1 MQIYTFAYSNYY
13 MEESALQWYAVKV
26 FYNKVFDM
34 ESALQ
39 ERGYST
45 YLAVDRVL
53 LKGEAHILARRHIA
67 TLRADGKADPRY
79 IEEGPVL
86 FQRVPMVSSL
96 LFVRAGANDINA
108 LDDLLKDAYGNAKGF
123 IYKKRNPEGKYV
135 CEAIPDKQMEAFR
148 LVTSQGS
155 EGLEFFSAD
164 DISCFAAGCKVRV
177 TDGPFK
183 GAEGYVKRIRR
194 NRRLLVAIEGIVA
207 VVSAYIDPRL
217 LEAV

>member
-1 MQIYTFAYSNYY
+1 

-26 FYNKVFDM
+26 FFNKVFDM
-34 ESALQ
+34 ESALTAQ
-39 ERGYST
+39 GYAT

-53 LKGEAHILARRHIA
+53 LKGEAHTQARRHIA
-67 TLRADGKADPRY
+67 SLKADGKTDTRY
-79 IEEGPVL
+79 IEEGPVI

-96 LFVRAGANDINA
+96 LFVRAGEKEITA
-108 LDDLLKDAYGNAKGF
+108 LDESFKEATGGTKGF
-123 IYKKRNPEGKYV
+123 IYKKRDSEGRFV
-135 CEAIPDKQMEAFR
+135 CEAIPDCQMEAFR
-148 LVTSQGS
+148 LITSQGS

-164 DISCFAAGCKVRV
+164 DISRFATGCKVRV

-183 GAEGYVKRIRR
+183 GAVGYVKRIKR

>member
-1 MQIYTFAYSNYY
+1 

-26 FYNKVFDM
+26 FFNKVFDM
-34 ESALQ
+34 ESALTAQ
-39 ERGYST
+39 GYAT
-45 YLAVDRVL
+45 YLPVDRLL
-53 LKGEAHILARRHIA
+53 LKGEAHTQARRHIA
-67 TLRADGKADPRY
+67 SLKAEGKTDTRF
-79 IEEGPVL
+79 IEEGPVI

-96 LFVRAGANDINA
+96 LFVRADEKDITAIDESFRDA
-108 LDDLLKDAYGNAKGF
+108 LGYTKGF